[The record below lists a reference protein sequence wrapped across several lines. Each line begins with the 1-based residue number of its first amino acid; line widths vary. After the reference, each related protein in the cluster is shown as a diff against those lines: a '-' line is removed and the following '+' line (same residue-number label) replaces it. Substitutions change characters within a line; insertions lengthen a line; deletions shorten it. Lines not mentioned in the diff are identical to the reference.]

1 MVVMITFSRCDLLV
15 DGDVDPGSLNSKSC
29 TPNRS
34 LRKTS
39 HFLSALASS
48 VLPSSPS
55 SPPPVTYHA
64 LDLSHPELVRTL
76 DSLEETNKELFRGK
90 IAVKGLWGDYERGIE
105 FVKRGGLAGGDG
117 MQGGEEEVEVEVND
131 KQEETRPGNPPR
143 EKSDYFGN
151 SNGVAGVAA
160 QESRGRITESPAP
173 VTPTTATSTTTSFT
187 QLAEDAASTLSQ
199 QQLQQRRSSRPL
211 ASPLLLPRTTHQL
224 SRSQSGPRR
233 RTSMSSLNSFSL
245 DDGPLVE
252 LQEDHSDAET
262 TRSETSGGAGAGPKV
277 KGVRHAGV
285 SLDPVGWKRDGFKE
299 DILDMLRKLV
309 SRRKPNNLSA

>member
-1 MVVMITFSRCDLLV
+1 M
-15 DGDVDPGSLNSKSC
+15 
-29 TPNRS
+29 
-34 LRKTS
+34 
-39 HFLSALASS
+39 
-48 VLPSSPS
+48 
-55 SPPPVTYHA
+55 TYHA

-76 DSLEETNKELFRGK
+76 DSLESTNEELFRGK
-90 IAVKGLWGDYERGIE
+90 ISVKGLWGDYERGIE
-105 FVKRGGLAGGDG
+105 FVKRGGLVGGGRDELG
-117 MQGGEEEVEVEVND
+117 REEKVEVEVNED
-131 KQEETRPGNPPR
+131 VKQEETRPGNPPR

-151 SNGVAGVAA
+151 SNGVSSVAA

-173 VTPTTATSTTTSFT
+173 VTPTTAARTPSTASFT

-262 TRSETSGGAGAGPKV
+262 TRSETSSGAGAGPKV

-309 SRRKPNNLSA
+309 SRESECD

>member
-1 MVVMITFSRCDLLV
+1 M
-15 DGDVDPGSLNSKSC
+15 
-29 TPNRS
+29 
-34 LRKTS
+34 
-39 HFLSALASS
+39 
-48 VLPSSPS
+48 
-55 SPPPVTYHA
+55 TYHA

-76 DSLEETNKELFRGK
+76 DSLENTNKELFRGK
-90 IAVKGLWGDYERGIE
+90 ISVKGLWGDYERGIE
-105 FVKRGGLAGGDG
+105 FVKRGGLVGGGRGRDK
-117 MQGGEEEVEVEVND
+117 QGREEKEKADVEVDV

-151 SNGVAGVAA
+151 SNGVSSVAA

-173 VTPTTATSTTTSFT
+173 VTPTTAARTPSTASFT

-199 QQLQQRRSSRPL
+199 QQQRRSSRPL

-309 SRRKPNNLSA
+309 SRRKSEQLVSPKKRLNCERSPIAPSHVVLVDDQEAQRAPPQGLWSIDERRLFLLVQPDR

>member
-1 MVVMITFSRCDLLV
+1 
-15 DGDVDPGSLNSKSC
+15 
-29 TPNRS
+29 
-34 LRKTS
+34 
-39 HFLSALASS
+39 
-48 VLPSSPS
+48 
-55 SPPPVTYHA
+55 VTYHA

-76 DSLEETNKELFRGK
+76 DSLESTNKELFRGK
-90 IAVKGLWGDYERGIE
+90 ISVKGLWGDYERGIE

-117 MQGGEEEVEVEVND
+117 MQGREEKVEVEVND

-151 SNGVAGVAA
+151 SNGVSSVAA

-173 VTPTTATSTTTSFT
+173 VTPTTAARTPSTASFT

-262 TRSETSGGAGAGPKV
+262 TRSETSGGVGAGPKV

-309 SRRKPNNLSA
+309 SPSPLDVSVRKRG